1 MNTFNHRKNIGKKS
15 PLQNKAQVSL
25 FAVLGII
32 LFIVLILGFFAYNNI
47 KSKAE
52 AEAKK
57 ISGLGQQADEIQK
70 FANDCIR
77 KAVFEGLKKLG
88 ETGGYFNAPNLISFR
103 GKSYWHIDQVNIQ
116 PFLNQTQERLIE
128 YINAYVPACVDE
140 KTIAGLGFNVEKGQ
154 PSTFIEFGSADVTI
168 KTVYPIKLSKGQF
181 TKEFS
186 SFFNTFG
193 IRYRAVFEAASQV
206 NEKTFD
212 ADFDA
217 REPLKGMDYLKTL
230 DFDIAYKTPETDV
243 MEFTITDKKSVTPEN
258 QNYAFSFTAKLGKS
272 DLKKLTQL
280 QDRSATNPSFLP
292 YTIYSVDRKAQ
303 LDISLGTTISLN
315 GQDVKSISV
324 QQDYPSNVV
333 TKNVP
338 VEKENKEIK
347 RREDLN
353 YALDN
358 PVYSFNPD
366 GMLFNKLQTLSLY
379 YDDANGKDSKGV
391 GILKGKNGF
400 WVPIPSFEDRTN
412 KKVFADILGFTD
424 FTAVFCASQ
433 GLRKTIARQVFE
445 PNAGCYFNLIL
456 TIVMLAATAYMLGP
470 GGAFSAIQQVGTLT
484 SQAFSLSGAIEFV
497 AGTIGV
503 SATTLG
509 VLLGGSILSLGL
521 GVAGSISEVYYDSSP
536 ENCQTFIPTCTWQVG
551 VGTFEQDGEGRCF
564 PSSGTYQ
571 AGIPVTL
578 CAQVEKCNFIEKF
591 TCQECSV
598 ECTAQFY

>member
-1 MNTFNHRKNIGKKS
+1 MNIFNHRKNIGKKS
-15 PLQNKAQVSL
+15 RLQNKAQVSL

-32 LFIVLILGFFAYNNI
+32 LFIAIILGFFAYTNA

-52 AEAKK
+52 AESKK
-57 ISGLGQQADEIQK
+57 IFGLGQQANEIQK

-88 ETGGYFNAPNLISFR
+88 ETGGYLDAPNLISFR
-103 GKSYWHIDQVNIQ
+103 GRSYWHIDQVNIQ

-128 YINAYVPACVDE
+128 YINANVPACVDE
-140 KTIAGLGFNVEKGQ
+140 KTITTLGFKAEKWQ
-154 PSTFIEFGSADVTI
+154 PSTFIEFGSSDVTV
-168 KTVYPIKLSKGQF
+168 KTVYPIKLSKDKF

-186 SFFNTFG
+186 SFLNTFG
-193 IRYRAVFEAASQV
+193 IRYRAVFESATEV
-206 NEKTFD
+206 NEKTFG

-217 REPLKGMDYLKTL
+217 RDPLKGLDYLKNL
-230 DFDIAYKTPETDV
+230 DFDIAYKTPEADV
-243 MEFTITDKKSVTPEN
+243 MEFTITDKKSATPEN
-258 QNYAFSFTAKLGKS
+258 QNYAFSFAAKLGKS

-280 QDRSATNPSFLP
+280 QERSATNPAFLP

-303 LDISLGTTISLN
+303 LDISSGTTISLS
-315 GQDVKSISV
+315 GQDVRAISV
-324 QQDYPSNVV
+324 QQDYPQNVV
-333 TKNVP
+333 AKNVP

-366 GMLFNKLQTLSLY
+366 GLLFNKLQRLSIY
-379 YDDANGKDSKGV
+379 YEDPKGKDAKGV

-400 WVPIPSFEDRTN
+400 WAPIPSFEDRAN
-412 KKVFADILGFTD
+412 KKVSADILGFTD

-433 GLRKTIARQVFE
+433 GLRKTVARQVFE
-445 PNAGCYFNLIL
+445 PNAGCYASLIL
-456 TIVMLAATAYMLGP
+456 TVVLFTISAYAFFT
-470 GGAFSAIQQVGTLT
+470 GGGTFSSLFGIIKDLSLEKLLTLPL
-484 SQAFSLSGAIEFV
+484 SLSQI
-497 AGTIGV
+497 
-503 SATTLG
+503 TL
-509 VLLGGSILSLGL
+509 LSLGL
-521 GVAGSISEVYYDSSP
+521 SVAGSFSEVYYDSSP

-551 VGTFEQDGEGRCF
+551 VGTFEKDGEGRCF
-564 PSSGTYQ
+564 PSSGTYN

-591 TCQECSV
+591 TCQKCSV